1 MESLIWKYIDGEC
14 NSDEKAQVEH
24 LLKTDLHFSEQF
36 KQSSELNLQLQH
48 FSTVEMSEGFRQKM
62 ENKMILELA
71 AAYPAHQEIITIWW
85 KIGLSLAGIGSI
97 ILALK
102 YSEGAS
108 VIFNFIPE
116 INARII
122 TMGAWVA
129 VGFVLLIS
137 LDNIIGK
144 WSEISRTTGM
154 MV

>member
-1 MESLIWKYIDGEC
+1 
-14 NSDEKAQVEH
+14 
-24 LLKTDLHFSEQF
+24 
-36 KQSSELNLQLQH
+36 
-48 FSTVEMSEGFRQKM
+48 
-62 ENKMILELA
+62 MILELA